1 MYPIEAVDGD
11 DGEYNIRG
19 LKLPLKELAACEEE
33 QLSTALG
40 YVCHLVFMISKYLQ
54 VIVYGV
60 QITGLTSGFITRRR
74 YHCDTQS
81 TTTRQGQCFMTRRL

>member
-1 MYPIEAVDGD
+1 MYPIEAVEGD

-54 VIVYGV
+54 VTICICSTYLQHVL
-60 QITGLTSGFITRRR
+60 QHEGFSNI
-74 YHCDTQS
+74 CDAGSIAVRNLPQ
-81 TTTRQGQCFMTRRL
+81 RI

>member
-1 MYPIEAVDGD
+1 MYPIEAVEGD

-54 VIVYGV
+54 VTVCICRHV
-60 QITGLTSGFITRRR
+60 SAARAAARAAARRV
-74 YHCDTQS
+74 
-81 TTTRQGQCFMTRRL
+81 F